1 MKKLMITA
9 AASALIMGAAAC
21 SNENDVAMND
31 NGYDEAEM
39 ETADTET
46 APEMT
51 DEAEAPDVETVYLM
65 SGDLSAGELIGAKVI
80 GADGEDAATID
91 DFIINSDGQID
102 RVVFRSGDFIDL
114 LGTQGALAFDQL
126 DLEMAAD
133 NEPRFTVS
141 MTEEALQNVEE
152 YDQDGLNDYSLAS
165 EIIGTTA
172 DFTNSDESARIN
184 DIIISADGEAK
195 YAIVGDTIMD
205 NDRQLD
211 FDRIIVDEDGDALMI
226 DAAADDL
233 AMMPIFIYE
242 MEDDAS
248 AADSE
253 RNSMSD
259 WDADEADT
267 DASDEMMDDDQN

>member
-39 ETADTET
+39 ETADSET
-46 APEMT
+46 APEM
-51 DEAEAPDVETVYLM
+51 AEAPDVETVYLM

-211 FDRIIVDEDGDALMI
+211 FDRIIVDDDGDALMI

-267 DASDEMMDDDQN
+267 NASDDMMDDDQN